1 MLAAPVPAT
10 NVQEG
15 KNGEDVER
23 SSRSVQEENS
33 DEEEKKIRTKD
44 YLTRSR
50 DCHFLRTLAI
60 IALEE

>member
-1 MLAAPVPAT
+1 MLAAPAPAT
-10 NVQEG
+10 NGQEG
-15 KNGEDVER
+15 KNGEDEER

-33 DEEEKKIRTKD
+33 EDEEKKIRTKD

-50 DCHFLRTLAI
+50 DCHFIRTMAI